1 MKKVN
6 KLPKCVHTPKQKL
19 CGILGL
25 VAFFVCGG
33 MVGYSI
39 TKSAV
44 PVAPVPECPNVVAEA
59 PQVVEATE
67 KRACEIIEEIQSRW
81 LNDVTSDN
89 VHDHENNIEIYET
102 LYKYGCPENSE
113 KYREAGAREIQ
124 IVEAMG
130 GTVYAKESYATC
142 EQIEGALKQQLPY
155 ANNDVEHRILRA
167 KIYANLSE
175 RGCPENSAKFVEYA
189 KAELDI
195 ARALQDDEF
204 NRQDT
209 IEVVETYKRL
219 NMQAAAQEFFDVAK
233 KLTDPAIDFVLQV
246 EKIINEQ

>member
-19 CGILGL
+19 CGVLGL
-25 VAFFVCGG
+25 IAFFVCGG

-39 TKSAV
+39 TKNTV

-59 PQVVEATE
+59 PQVDEATE
-67 KRACEIIEEIQSRW
+67 KRTCEIIEEIQSRW
-81 LNDVTSDN
+81 LHDVTSGN
-89 VHDHENNIEIYET
+89 VEDHEYNIAIYET

-130 GTVYAKESYATC
+130 GNVYAKESYATC
-142 EQIEGALKQQLPY
+142 EQIESALKQRLPY
-155 ANNDVEHRILRA
+155 SNNDADARIERA

-175 RGCPENSAKFVEYA
+175 RGCPENSEKFVEYA

-204 NRQDT
+204 NKQDT